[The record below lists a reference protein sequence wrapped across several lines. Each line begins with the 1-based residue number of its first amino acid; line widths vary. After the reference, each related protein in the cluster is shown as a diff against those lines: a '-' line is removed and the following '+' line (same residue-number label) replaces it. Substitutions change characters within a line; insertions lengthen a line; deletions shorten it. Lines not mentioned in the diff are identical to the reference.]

1 MIQFT
6 DAESLAEVLEDNSA
20 IAHFAN
26 KAEEA
31 AYEQLDSRLI
41 EQIRITTEALHLSEG
56 VYQIEDWWPNH
67 LRGIESSPQY
77 FRRDLLDRL
86 RGLLAGDFVPW
97 RIVIHYYEGP
107 SNEDRGSA
115 LILSDRILATHSL
128 RGLLK

>member
-1 MIQFT
+1 MILFT
-6 DAESLAEVLEDNSA
+6 DKESLSEVLEDKSA

-31 AYEQLDSRLI
+31 SYEQIDSRLI
-41 EQIRITTEALHLSEG
+41 EQIRTTTEALHLSEG
-56 VYQIEDWWPNH
+56 VCQIEDWWPNH

-77 FRRDLLDRL
+77 FRRDLLERL
-86 RGLLAGDFVPW
+86 RHLLVGDFVPW

-128 RGLLK
+128 KDYLK